1 VDQSNNLANQL
12 QWEIVLWGRI
22 CAMAFANHHILCKYH
37 AAPKPIFLNQ
47 TGGKFLLFYIQN
59 MLLQCMGEDA
69 LSLRA
74 TSTTST
80 SLASQAHT
88 KKMV

>member
-1 VDQSNNLANQL
+1 MQDLNYAV
-12 QWEIVLWGRI
+12 
-22 CAMAFANHHILCKYH
+22 AFANHHILCKYH
-37 AAPKPIFLNQ
+37 DAPKSIFLNQ
-47 TGGKFLLFYIQN
+47 TVGKFLLFYIQN

-69 LSLRA
+69 LSLCA

-80 SLASQAHT
+80 SLASQAYT